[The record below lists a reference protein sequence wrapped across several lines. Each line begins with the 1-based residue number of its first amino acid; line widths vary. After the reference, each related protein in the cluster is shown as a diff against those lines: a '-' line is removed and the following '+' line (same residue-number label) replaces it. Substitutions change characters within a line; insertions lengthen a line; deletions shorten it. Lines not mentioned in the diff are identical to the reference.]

1 MKKSFL
7 ILLCLSVCGSI
18 FAQIKTTTSKKC
30 YLLYNYDGKEFTESK
45 KLKEGAPIIVYK
57 ESEDLASFYEVEY
70 KNMKG
75 YLKENCIAVNA
86 DMQILLSE
94 KAARLEAQKKEKA
107 QLDSLENA
115 KYERLQRER
124 FGKWYSFVK
133 RKEVVIGMPEHC
145 IPACLGTPE
154 AINTSEFS
162 FGKHAQYVYKNM
174 YIYTT
179 DGVID
184 AIQRISR

>member
-7 ILLCLSVCGSI
+7 ILLGLSVCGSI

-45 KLKEGAPIIVYK
+45 KLKEGSSIIVYK

-70 KNMKG
+70 KNIKG

-94 KAARLEAQKKEKA
+94 KAARLKAEKA
-107 QLDSLENA
+107 ELDSLENA

-133 RKEVVIGMPEHC
+133 RKELVIGMPEHC
-145 IPACLGTPE
+145 IPACLGTPD
-154 AINTSEFS
+154 AINRSEYS
-162 FGKHAQYVYKNM
+162 FGKRAQYVYKNM

-179 DGVID
+179 DGIID
-184 AIQRISR
+184 AIQRMSR